1 MLPAGSFPQ
10 RYETDMAIVRTRLQ
24 WVLLALFALLILTF
38 PLFAGNWVVSQAN
51 LIGIW
56 IVAALGL
63 NILTGCTGQI
73 SIGHAAFVAVG
84 AYVSAV
90 VTATYGVSSWIA
102 LPLAGL
108 FTGVVGLFFGL
119 PSLRIKGIYLALA
132 TIAAHFIIMFVI
144 NNWRSVTGGSYGMQ
158 VPFATIGGMVLNSE
172 RSYYY
177 VVMGVAAIM
186 TIVAKNIMRGKIG
199 RAFIAVRD
207 NDLAAETMGI
217 SLFRYKLLAFF
228 IATFYAGI
236 AGALW
241 AHYLGVVHPEQFTI
255 WDSIWY
261 VGMLIIGGMGSVTG
275 TIFGVIFLKVLGE
288 YVDVFSQVVSA
299 NVPILAAQA
308 FASIAQIVFGLV
320 IILFLIF
327 EPRGL
332 YHRWEIFKSYYRL
345 FPFSH

>member
-1 MLPAGSFPQ
+1 MLPCGSFTQ
-10 RYETDMAIVRTRLQ
+10 RYETDMSIVRTKMQ
-24 WVLLALFALLILTF
+24 WILLIVFLLLLFAF
-38 PLFAGNWVVSQAN
+38 PWFSSNWAISLAN
-51 LIGIW
+51 VIAIS
-56 IVAALGL
+56 IVATLGL
-63 NILTGCTGQI
+63 NILSGCTGQI

-84 AYVSAV
+84 AYFSAV
-90 VTATYGVSSWIA
+90 ATSTYGLSTWIA
-102 LPLAGL
+102 LPLSGL
-108 FTGVVGLFFGL
+108 FTGIIGLFFGL
-119 PSLRIKGIYLALA
+119 PSLRIKGVYLALA

-144 NNWRSVTGGSYGMQ
+144 NNWRGVTGGSYGMQ
-158 VPFATIGGMVLNSE
+158 VPFATIGGISLSTD

-177 VVMGVAAIM
+177 VVMIVTIIM
-186 TIVAKNIMRGKIG
+186 IVIAKNIMRGKFG

-217 SLFRYKLLAFF
+217 SLFRYKLLSFF
-228 IATFYAGI
+228 IATFFAGI

-261 VGMLIIGGMGSVTG
+261 LGMLIIGGMGSITG

-288 YVDVFSQVVSA
+288 YVTIFSQMVSA
-299 NVPILAAQA
+299 AFPAIAEQS
-308 FASIAQIVFGLV
+308 FASIAQIVYGLV

-332 YHRWEIFKSYYRL
+332 YHRWEILKAYYRL
-345 FPFSH
+345 FPFAH

>member
-1 MLPAGSFPQ
+1 
-10 RYETDMAIVRTRLQ
+10 MAIVRTKLQ
-24 WVLLALFALLILTF
+24 WLLVVLLTVLIVTF
-38 PLFAGNWVVSQAN
+38 PLFASNWVVSQAN
-51 LIGIW
+51 LIGIAV
-56 IVAALGL
+56 VAALGL
-63 NILTGCTGQI
+63 NILSGCTGQI

-84 AYVSAV
+84 AYFSAIA
-90 VTATYGVSSWIA
+90 TATYGISSWIA

-119 PSLRIKGIYLALA
+119 PSLRIKGVYLALA
-132 TIAAHFIIMFVI
+132 TIAAHFIIMFII
-144 NNWRSVTGGSYGMQ
+144 NNWHSMTGGSYGMQ
-158 VPFATIGGMVLNSE
+158 TPFATIGGKVLNSD

-186 TIVAKNIMRGKIG
+186 VIVAKNIMRGKMG
-199 RAFIAVRD
+199 RAFIAIRD

-217 SLFRYKLLAFF
+217 SLFKYKLLSFF

-261 VGMLIIGGMGSVTG
+261 LGMLIIGGMGSVTG

-288 YVDVFSQVVSA
+288 YVDVFSQIVSA
-299 NVPILAAQA
+299 TFPAVAEQA
-308 FASIAQIVFGLV
+308 FASLAQIIFGLA

-332 YHRWEIFKSYYRL
+332 YHRWELFKAYYRL